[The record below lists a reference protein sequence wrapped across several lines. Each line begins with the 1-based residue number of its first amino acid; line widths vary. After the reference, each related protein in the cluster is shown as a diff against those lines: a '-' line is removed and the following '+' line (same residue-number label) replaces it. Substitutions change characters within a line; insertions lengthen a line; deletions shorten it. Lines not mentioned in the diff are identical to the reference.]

1 MKILVFGGTTEGREF
16 AKFLV
21 SLGTEV
27 TLSCAT
33 DYGEELVKDIPGVE
47 VQVGRLDEAGMSQL
61 IQSCGAQAV
70 VDTTHPFA
78 GLVSDNI
85 RRASDQSKVDYYRL
99 LRAGIKDQKEMLS
112 PGVHWVD
119 SMESAIK
126 ILNEQSGNI
135 FLTTGSKNLE
145 EFTQVTD
152 FRERVWLRV
161 IPMVDSLEKA
171 LALGYAAKRII
182 CMQGPFSESLNE
194 AMFRA
199 AKSQFVVTK
208 ESGSVGGFQSKVKA
222 AQAMGAEV
230 IAVMRPIEKEGYEWS
245 QLSAIFRSLLT

>member
-1 MKILVFGGTTEGREF
+1 
-16 AKFLV
+16 
-21 SLGTEV
+21 
-27 TLSCAT
+27 
-33 DYGEELVKDIPGVE
+33 
-47 VQVGRLDEAGMSQL
+47 
-61 IQSCGAQAV
+61 
-70 VDTTHPFA
+70 
-78 GLVSDNI
+78 
-85 RRASDQSKVDYYRL
+85 
-99 LRAGIKDQKEMLS
+99 
-112 PGVHWVD
+112 
-119 SMESAIK
+119 MESAIK

-152 FRERVWLRV
+152 YRQRVWLRV
-161 IPMVDSLEKA
+161 IPMVESLEKA

-230 IAVMRPIEKEGYEWS
+230 IVVMRPIEKEGYEWS

>member
-1 MKILVFGGTTEGREF
+1 MVTKRGYQVKMKILVCFGTTEGREF
-16 AKFLV
+16 AKV
-21 SLGTEV
+21 LGFSWGRGD
-27 TLSCAT
+27 LSCAT
-33 DYGEELVKDIPGVE
+33 DYGEELVKDIPGVT
-47 VQVGRLDEAGMSQL
+47 VQVGRLDEAGMCQL

-85 RRASDQSKVDYYRL
+85 RRASDQSQVDYYRL
-99 LRAGIKDQKEMLS
+99 LRAGINDQKEIGTR
-112 PGVHWVD
+112 GVHWVD
-119 SMESAIK
+119 NMESAIK

-152 FRERVWLRV
+152 YRQRVWLRV
-161 IPMVDSLEKA
+161 IPMVESLEKA

-208 ESGSVGGFQSKVKA
+208 ESGSVGIPK
-222 AQAMGAEV
+222 
-230 IAVMRPIEKEGYEWS
+230 
-245 QLSAIFRSLLT
+245 